1 MAKNLQRMLRRKE
14 VELATG
20 LPRSTIY
27 ERMAAG
33 KFPRPVFPDGA
44 RSARWLEA
52 EIIAWQDQQVAARD
66 GKGSSARRREPRARQ
81 HFARPRAREK
91 AA

>member
-1 MAKNLQRMLRRKE
+1 MATKQLQRMLRRKE

-27 ERMAAG
+27 ERMANG
-33 KFPRPVFPDGA
+33 KFPKPVFPDGA

-52 EIIAWQDQQVAARD
+52 EIIDWQSKQIAARD
-66 GKGSSARRREPRARQ
+66 GSRSPTKRRAV
-81 HFARPRAREK
+81 
-91 AA
+91 

>member
-1 MAKNLQRMLRRKE
+1 MANKQLQRMLRRKE
-14 VELATG
+14 VETATG

-33 KFPRPVFPDGA
+33 KFPKPVFPDGA

-52 EIIAWQDQQVAARD
+52 EIIDWQTRQIAARD
-66 GKGSSARRREPRARQ
+66 GKGAAAKRR
-81 HFARPRAREK
+81 

>member
-1 MAKNLQRMLRRKE
+1 MAKTLQKFMTRKD
-14 VELATG
+14 VEAITR

-27 ERMAAG
+27 ERMAKG

-52 EIIAWQDQQVAARD
+52 EIIDWQAKQIAARD
-66 GKGSSARRREPRARQ
+66 SKGSASKAR
-81 HFARPRAREK
+81 

>member
-1 MAKNLQRMLRRKE
+1 MCPAVSEERDGDKTAAADAATKE

-27 ERMAAG
+27 ERMAKG

-44 RSARWLEA
+44 RAARWVEA
-52 EIIAWQDQQVAARD
+52 EIIDWQAKQIAARD
-66 GKGSSARRREPRARQ
+66 GKSVGRS
-81 HFARPRAREK
+81 
-91 AA
+91 

>member
-1 MAKNLQRMLRRKE
+1 MAKVLQRFLRRRE
-14 VELATG
+14 VEVATG

-33 KFPRPVFPDGA
+33 KFPKPVQQVGT
-44 RSARWLEA
+44 RRVLWVEA
-52 EIIAWQDQQVAARD
+52 EIADWQAKQIAARD
-66 GKGSSARRREPRARQ
+66 AKGALGRRR
-81 HFARPRAREK
+81 

>member
-33 KFPRPVFPDGA
+33 KFPKPVFPDGA

-52 EIIAWQDQQVAARD
+52 EIIDWQGRQITARD
-66 GKGSSARRREPRARQ
+66 SKRTQAKRR
-81 HFARPRAREK
+81 

>member
-1 MAKNLQRMLRRKE
+1 MAKTLQKFMTRKD
-14 VELATG
+14 VEAITR

-27 ERMAAG
+27 ERMAKG

-52 EIIAWQDQQVAARD
+52 EIIDWQARQIAARD
-66 GKGSSARRREPRARQ
+66 VKGSAGKRR
-81 HFARPRAREK
+81 

>member
-1 MAKNLQRMLRRKE
+1 MAQTLQRMLRRKE

-27 ERMAAG
+27 ERMAKG

-52 EIIAWQDQQVAARD
+52 EIIDWQRRQIAARD
-66 GKGSSARRREPRARQ
+66 VIRSQRKRREP
-81 HFARPRAREK
+81 K